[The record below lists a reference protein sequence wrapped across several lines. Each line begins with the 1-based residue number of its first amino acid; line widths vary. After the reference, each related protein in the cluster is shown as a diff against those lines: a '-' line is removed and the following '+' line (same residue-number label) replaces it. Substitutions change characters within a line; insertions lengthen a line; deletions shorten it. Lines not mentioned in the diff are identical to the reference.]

1 MSGTLRAFDVGE
13 RPRLEVRV
21 PSGRVDITRGARGR
35 IEVEV
40 SGPGSDRVELG
51 QIGDTV
57 VVDRSDGFGRG
68 KVNVT
73 ARVPEGCDVEAALG
87 AADLRADVALGE
99 ATIRSAAGDVR
110 LESAKSLVVSL
121 ASGDLDV
128 EAVAGRARVNTA
140 SGDVAARVVEG
151 DLVCS
156 TASGDV
162 AIGEVTGDVTVKTA
176 SGDVRL
182 SRCEGTEVRV
192 STVSGDTCVG
202 LPPGRRVEVDINS
215 LTGRVRLPEPSGAGE
230 APTPRATVRLK
241 CVSVSGDV
249 EVRRA

>member
-1 MSGTLRAFDVGE
+1 VNTSHAFEVGE
-13 RPRLEVRV
+13 RPRLEIRV
-21 PSGRVDITRGARGR
+21 PSGRVDIARGVPGR
-35 IEVEV
+35 IEIEV
-40 SGPGSDRVELG
+40 SGPGRDRVEVG
-51 QIGDTV
+51 QFGDTV
-57 VVDRSDGFGRG
+57 VVGRPDGFGRG
-68 KVNVT
+68 KVNV
-73 ARVPEGCDVEAALG
+73 AAIVPEGCDVEANLG
-87 AADLRADVALGE
+87 AADLRADVAVGD
-99 ATIRSAAGDVR
+99 ASIRSAAGDVR
-110 LESAKSLVVSL
+110 LESAKNLMVSL

-128 EAVAGRARVNTA
+128 EEIRGRARITTA
-140 SGDVAARVVEG
+140 SGDVAVRAVDG

-162 AIGEVTGDVTVKTA
+162 AIGDVTGEVTVKTA

-182 SRCEGTEVRV
+182 SRCEGSEVRV

-215 LTGRVRLPEPSGAGE
+215 LTGRVRLPERAQTGDAE
-230 APTPRATVRLK
+230 PRSTVRLR